1 MYSSRKHSWRKTL
14 HDVVGNLLP
23 WLGMFFLSSS
33 LPHFMSSY
41 FILFLCTKEALQF
54 LSLDG
59 NRVIS
64 VKCSE
69 NVSERHRR
77 AFDRRVTVRQVLT
90 TLGIF
95 LVASS
100 LRRVVMSCRVWLCFA
115 LFCVIQGLIVICD
128 LIRCSFRSLTNFWNN
143 CLRQLLRLPK
153 EHAGSVWS
161 GSKLVQRGKIYLR
174 IGLNI

>member
-1 MYSSRKHSWRKTL
+1 MAWQCL
-14 HDVVGNLLP
+14 AC
-23 WLGMFFLSSS
+23 FF
-33 LPHFMSSY
+33 
-41 FILFLCTKEALQF
+41 FILFLSTKEALQF

-100 LRRVVMSCRVWLCFA
+100 RRCRCVVMSCRVWLCFA

-128 LIRCSFRSLTNFWNN
+128 LIRCSFRSLANFWWDKTIVFASCSV
-143 CLRQLLRLPK
+143 CLRNMLDLFGQGPSWSKRKDLP
-153 EHAGSVWS
+153 
-161 GSKLVQRGKIYLR
+161 
-174 IGLNI
+174 

>member
-1 MYSSRKHSWRKTL
+1 
-14 HDVVGNLLP
+14 
-23 WLGMFFLSSS
+23 MFFLSSS

-100 LRRVVMSCRVWLCFA
+100 RRRVVISCRVWLCFA
-115 LFCVIQGLIVICD
+115 LFCPSELQSIRFPSKTRRLIVTSASWLGMD
-128 LIRCSFRSLTNFWNN
+128 GGVGSSGRSLSSI
-143 CLRQLLRLPK
+143 CLRGPYKVHIINYCNYYTYIYILFHHISPM
-153 EHAGSVWS
+153 
-161 GSKLVQRGKIYLR
+161 GKS
-174 IGLNI
+174 

>member
-1 MYSSRKHSWRKTL
+1 MMMYERFSFF
-14 HDVVGNLLP
+14 NLAAV
-23 WLGMFFLSSS
+23 F
-33 LPHFMSSY
+33 HV
-41 FILFLCTKEALQF
+41 ILFLCTKEALQF

-95 LVASS
+95 LVAS
-100 LRRVVMSCRVWLCFA
+100 LPRPVVMSSCRHVLSRLA
-115 LFCVIQGLIVICD
+115 IFCLVFCHPRVNSCL
-128 LIRCSFRSLTNFWNN
+128 RSRSLFLFEALQISDETK
-143 CLRQLLRLPK
+143 QL
-153 EHAGSVWS
+153 S
-161 GSKLVQRGKIYLR
+161 
-174 IGLNI
+174 